1 MTWHSFFDLS
11 TMEHRH
17 LLFAYAAVLAFKAG
31 MSAGLPGTGSERKMH
46 SLQKNQRSHS
56 NCGFVVRE

>member
-17 LLFAYAAVLAFKAG
+17 LLITYIGVWVAQLGYLGWLAWSWRRAG
-31 MSAGLPGTGSERKMH
+31 RPKS
-46 SLQKNQRSHS
+46 
-56 NCGFVVRE
+56 F

>member
-17 LLFAYAAVLAFKAG
+17 LLFVYVGIWVVQLGYLSWIAWNWLH
-31 MSAGLPGTGSERKMH
+31 T
-46 SLQKNQRSHS
+46 KNP
-56 NCGFVVRE
+56 ND

>member
-17 LLFAYAAVLAFKAG
+17 LFAVYAIVL
-31 MSAGLPGTGSERKMH
+31 GLQFGYFGWTLRNWLRTRRPRD
-46 SLQKNQRSHS
+46 
-56 NCGFVVRE
+56 